1 MSYQFK
7 PFIVEQLSNNLFDSV
22 LSNQDLYNLFTVLEK
37 TIDDNQDEIYSE
49 HAAKYMR
56 RMTYKESV
64 GLGDADR
71 RYICSYII
79 CVLCKVYK
87 NQK

>member
-1 MSYQFK
+1 MSLHIK
-7 PFIVEQLSNNLFDSV
+7 PFIVEQLSNSLFDSV
-22 LSNQDLYNLFTVLEK
+22 LSNVNLSNVLIELRSS
-37 TIDDNQDEIYSE
+37 IDDNQHEIYDKY
-49 HAAKYMR
+49 AAKYMR
-56 RMTYKESV
+56 RMTYKETV
-64 GLGDADR
+64 GLGDSDR